1 MNGEEGSRP
10 NPDPTL
16 LTTAQLLREIATLKE
31 HMNSETSAL
40 RAILDARMDGMDRVI
55 QSLQRESARSQEKT
69 DATVD
74 HLKVLHEEKFK
85 SIQTQFVE
93 RDTRTEQTA
102 KDSKVAV
109 DAALQAAKEAVG
121 EQNKSSA
128 LAIAKSEAATTK
140 QIDLLGETIG
150 TQTKNLNDK
159 IDDLKERL
167 GNIESRKL
175 GGAEAHAAGITN
187 AQLAV
192 AVFSVLVG
200 IAAVVISVRTGG
212 SDSKPPQVLVV
223 PQASQPVQ
231 PSTTTTTRSQP

>member
-1 MNGEEGSRP
+1 
-10 NPDPTL
+10 
-16 LTTAQLLREIATLKE
+16 
-31 HMNSETSAL
+31 MNSETSAL

-128 LAIAKSEAATTK
+128 LAIAKS
-140 QIDLLGETIG
+140 G